1 MPTGPEK
8 ARPKTF
14 QEIASRGGVY
24 PPEAYEFVN
33 RGLAYTVSKLQGGG
47 EEEDRARHVTGQQLC
62 QGLRE
67 YAWQQWGMM
76 ATTVLRRWN
85 ITCTFDFGRIVYELV
100 DCGILRTTEGDSVED
115 FRRVYDFESALESEY
130 RIESK
135 A

>member
-1 MPTGPEK
+1 MAEGSEK
-8 ARPKTF
+8 SRTMTI

-24 PPEAYEFVN
+24 PPEAYDFVN
-33 RGLAYTVSKLQGGG
+33 KGLRYTVLKLQGGSTPD
-47 EEEDRARHVTGQQLC
+47 EARHVSGQQLC
-62 QGLRE
+62 EGLRE
-67 YAWQQWGMM
+67 YAWQQWGRM

-85 ITCTFDFGRIVYELV
+85 ITCTFDFGRIVYEMV
-100 DCGILRTTEGDSVED
+100 DCGIMRTTDGDSVED